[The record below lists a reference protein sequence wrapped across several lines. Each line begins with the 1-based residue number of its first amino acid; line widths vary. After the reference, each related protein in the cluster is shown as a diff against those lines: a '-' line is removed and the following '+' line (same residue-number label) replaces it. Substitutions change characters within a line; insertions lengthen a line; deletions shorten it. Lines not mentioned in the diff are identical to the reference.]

1 MKKVLTITA
10 LVLLISLSLIAGT
23 LAMYVVEIDDLA
35 EGSVVAKEFILEEG
49 VTNTFSDDV
58 KIAPSETVEWKFSV
72 KNYDGQTISETAMD
86 LEFAIEL
93 TAADGKNA
101 VAPLEVMIK
110 DEDGNTMAT
119 ETDDD
124 VITFADEFELGY
136 EGQEKT
142 YTVAINWPSDD
153 AVDINYAGAGFGTAL
168 KVSVTGTQINQ

>member
-93 TAADGKNA
+93 TAADGKSA
-101 VAPLEVMIK
+101 ITPLKVTVF
-110 DEDGNTMAT
+110 DENNNPVETTTEGAT
-119 ETDDD
+119 TY
-124 VITFADEFELGY
+124 TFADEFELKD

-142 YTVAINWPSDD
+142 YTVAINWPDGEN
-153 AVDINYAGAGFGTAL
+153 DIDYAGADFGTAL
-168 KVSVTGTQINQ
+168 AVSVTGTQK